1 MRPTGLEHPPLDLY
15 RRREIPGREASRAH
29 QKLNISHTTLFIK
42 LDKAPLPCFH
52 ESSELDTL
60 FTASYF
66 LHRNKN
72 KYDSLDTCLLLFN
85 KRDGVLTVDFLF
97 QVSIHLDGGVFSMQT
112 PSI

>member
-85 KRDGVLTVDFLF
+85 KRDGVLTVDFLEGKNADREGNTYMIF
-97 QVSIHLDGGVFSMQT
+97 CAT
-112 PSI
+112 